1 MTKPQKELK
10 KTKDEVMKQVKES
23 ILIDEIAN
31 KDIENKRKTSKVRWR
46 RWKL

>member
-10 KTKDEVMKQVKES
+10 KTKDEVMEQVKEL